1 MKLIGLFAAVLILLG
16 MSAPDLAAASGVSRT
31 KTADAKPYA
40 RSHRA
45 TQKARGNTRRTGSGL
60 IGLASYYQ
68 RGQRVASGGY
78 FNPSAMTAAH
88 RTLPFGT
95 RVRVTHQA
103 SGRIVDVHINDR
115 GPFIA
120 GRIIDL
126 SKAAAHVIGLTAS
139 GIARVSITILG
150 R

>member
-1 MKLIGLFAAVLILLG
+1 
-16 MSAPDLAAASGVSRT
+16 
-31 KTADAKPYA
+31 
-40 RSHRA
+40 
-45 TQKARGNTRRTGSGL
+45 
-60 IGLASYYQ
+60 
-68 RGQRVASGGY
+68 
-78 FNPSAMTAAH
+78 MTAAH

-103 SGRIVDVHINDR
+103 SGRSVDVHINDR

-126 SKAAAHVIGLTAS
+126 SKAAAQVIGMTGS

-150 R
+150 KY